1 MGSGSEVAI
10 KTRSSSSRRQVG
22 YMDPAINKH
31 ASRCSHEQRGRV
43 RRVAGQ
49 VRLPGRTRWAV
60 VTPNSLEASTPFP
73 GTMTAPPG
81 EPSVP
86 GMALYGIFL
95 VFLAPLLPVLVSLTV
110 HPLLDLRDAR
120 SARR

>member
-1 MGSGSEVAI
+1 
-10 KTRSSSSRRQVG
+10 
-22 YMDPAINKH
+22 MDPAINKP
-31 ASRCSHEQRGRV
+31 ASRCSQEQRAWV

-49 VRLPGRTRWAV
+49 VRLPCCVRWAV
-60 VTPNSLEASTPFP
+60 VPPHSRGASTWFP
-73 GTMTAPPG
+73 GTMTAPSG

-120 SARR
+120 SAWR